1 MVNYN
6 KYVKVNKRSIKLAIQ
21 EGVRPMTEFFDPS
34 RENLPYFWNSMS
46 PGENFGNWHD
56 KNWSFSHVPGRWLN
70 AIFNAKD
77 VLNVDV
83 DNKVIENLKKW
94 TPPGKLLDFRKTRK
108 VKIAVRSRQIQDF

>member
-46 PGENFGNWHD
+46 PGDKFGNWHD

-77 VLNVDV
+77 VQNVDV
-83 DNKVIENLKKW
+83 DNKVIENLKSEL
-94 TPPGKLLDFRKTRK
+94 GGM
-108 VKIAVRSRQIQDF
+108 